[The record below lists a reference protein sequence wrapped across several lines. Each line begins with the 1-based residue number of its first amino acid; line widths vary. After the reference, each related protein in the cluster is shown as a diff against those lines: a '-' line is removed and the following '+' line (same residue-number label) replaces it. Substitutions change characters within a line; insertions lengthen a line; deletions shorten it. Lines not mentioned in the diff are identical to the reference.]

1 MNFDFSELS
10 TANAFKL
17 LSSVVV
23 PRPIAWVVSQSAQ
36 GRRNAAPFSFFNVVS
51 SDPPIV
57 ALGIGPRGGQLKD
70 TSRNILETGEF
81 VINLVSAE
89 LAAQM
94 NHTSCLLYTSRCV

>member
-36 GRRNAAPFSFFNVVS
+36 GRR
-51 SDPPIV
+51 
-57 ALGIGPRGGQLKD
+57 
-70 TSRNILETGEF
+70 
-81 VINLVSAE
+81 
-89 LAAQM
+89 
-94 NHTSCLLYTSRCV
+94 RCV